1 MIIVCTAFWVHGW
14 VSGMIQMVVSFVPF
28 GLKSHGGGCQIT
40 GLSGDWIRNKR
51 IPDLYI
57 SLSVVLIV
65 CFSSWF
71 LSTPF
76 SCSLWWLYSPERQHS
91 SLNASIT
98 QTSRY
103 NSRLFP
109 SLLGAKSLIRLK
121 EQQTSVLI
129 CVIFLP
135 LQELYQKLTDY
146 DIRFYMYE
154 LLKVRHL
161 SFSKHRSFVLDAYI
175 ILLYRNKII
184 SQKPKTTSVSIVS
197 PLVSWPV
204 LMVFWHGP
212 WASVHPAD
220 FKSGLCA
227 GQSVTVTLVF

>member
-1 MIIVCTAFWVHGW
+1 MIIVCTAFGVHGW
-14 VSGMIQMVVSFVPF
+14 VSGMIQMVVSFVLF

-40 GLSGDWIRNKR
+40 GLSGDWIRNKCF
-51 IPDLYI
+51 PDLSI

-103 NSRLFP
+103 NPRLFP
-109 SLLGAKSLIRLK
+109 SLLGAKSLIAVLQSVRLK

-161 SFSKHRSFVLDAYI
+161 SFSKHRSFYI

-184 SQKPKTTSVSIVS
+184 SQKPKTTSVGVVS

-204 LMVFWHGP
+204 SMVSSQDFVQ
-212 WASVHPAD
+212 AS
-220 FKSGLCA
+220 
-227 GQSVTVTLVF
+227 Q

>member
-1 MIIVCTAFWVHGW
+1 MIIVCTAFWVNGW

-40 GLSGDWIRNKR
+40 GLSGDWIRNKH

-103 NSRLFP
+103 NPRLFP
-109 SLLGAKSLIRLK
+109 SLLGAKSLIAAISKAERAANLSAYLCYFSPPAGVVPEVDRLRYPFLYVWTT
-121 EQQTSVLI
+121 EGETSQL
-129 CVIFLP
+129 
-135 LQELYQKLTDY
+135 
-146 DIRFYMYE
+146 
-154 LLKVRHL
+154 
-161 SFSKHRSFVLDAYI
+161 
-175 ILLYRNKII
+175 
-184 SQKPKTTSVSIVS
+184 
-197 PLVSWPV
+197 
-204 LMVFWHGP
+204 
-212 WASVHPAD
+212 
-220 FKSGLCA
+220 
-227 GQSVTVTLVF
+227 